1 MKKLLLS
8 LAIAFG
14 MQADA
19 QIIDTI
25 FTFDTLNIDTITSID
40 TVIMINKTDSSVLSI
55 NVNEID
61 SITFHNDITISY
73 DYTLDTTISYDT
85 IWYLICGGQSITY
98 NGYSYDL
105 IEIDGQCWFKENL
118 RTTRYKDGT
127 PLDYPGSD
135 IGAWANNTT
144 GAYLWYDNDSS
155 LNASTYGALY
165 NWYAADNP
173 AGLCPTGWH
182 VPSDSDWTVLGNY
195 LETNGYNYNGTITGN
210 NYGKALADSIGWDY
224 DSTTGSVGNTDYP
237 SYRNKSGFSALPAG
251 YRNSNG
257 IFYHKGAWAHFLSS
271 SLSSTGQPI
280 TKQLWSSMRDL
291 NTQNSTKN
299 NGLSIRCIKD

>member
-1 MKKLLLS
+1 MKKSLLS

-14 MQADA
+14 MQVDA

-118 RTTRYKDGT
+118 RTTKYRDGT
-127 PLDYPGSD
+127 PLDHPGTD

-182 VPSDSDWTVLGNY
+182 VPSDSAWTVLGNY
-195 LETNGYNYNGTITGN
+195 LDTNGYN
-210 NYGKALADSIGWDY
+210 
-224 DSTTGSVGNTDYP
+224 
-237 SYRNKSGFSALPAG
+237 
-251 YRNSNG
+251 
-257 IFYHKGAWAHFLSS
+257 
-271 SLSSTGQPI
+271 
-280 TKQLWSSMRDL
+280 
-291 NTQNSTKN
+291 
-299 NGLSIRCIKD
+299 